1 MHECEI
7 CGFKTGRLDAFK
19 RHMNRKNPC
28 KVIENGIQISENGI
42 QISEN
47 GIQNAE
53 NGIQIAENGIQN
65 AENGI
70 QISENGIQKI
80 ENNTCTRCGKC
91 FSTKYNLRAHVSKC
105 TGSTN
110 NPLQCEICLQIFA
123 TRQNKYRHKKNVN
136 CKPPPVVCQPVVVET
151 QPPQSPE
158 AIDDSTTCP
167 YCEVTFSRI
176 DSLKRHMTRCQLKHS
191 GGNITTNNNN
201 TNNTTNNNTNCHNT
215 INNITI
221 NYNSYDKPCIEH
233 VTKEHVK
240 DLYLGNNRD
249 LKKLIHAGVC
259 EIWKKKENN
268 SFKLPFREN
277 TKVKVPKKCFRDN
290 EPIEVFSDG
299 EERLFP
305 ADHVVEVVLQ
315 KAAEVCESILRQHH
329 NEETI
334 QGRGVLKHANV
345 LEELACNFRE
355 VWDDDK
361 VFRSGYKP
369 FVRTALL
376 ECMRDKEKN
385 HEEDEDCED
394 DREEEDDTGSVD

>member
-1 MHECEI
+1 
-7 CGFKTGRLDAFK
+7 
-19 RHMNRKNPC
+19 
-28 KVIENGIQISENGI
+28 
-42 QISEN
+42 
-47 GIQNAE
+47 
-53 NGIQIAENGIQN
+53 
-65 AENGI
+65 
-70 QISENGIQKI
+70 
-80 ENNTCTRCGKC
+80 
-91 FSTKYNLRAHVSKC
+91 
-105 TGSTN
+105 
-110 NPLQCEICLQIFA
+110 
-123 TRQNKYRHKKNVN
+123 
-136 CKPPPVVCQPVVVET
+136 
-151 QPPQSPE
+151 
-158 AIDDSTTCP
+158 
-167 YCEVTFSRI
+167 
-176 DSLKRHMTRCQLKHS
+176 MTRCQLKHS
-191 GGNITTNNNN
+191 GGNINTTNNNN

-299 EERLFP
+299 KERLFP

-334 QGRGVLKHANV
+334 PGRGVLKHANV

-376 ECMRDKEKN
+376 ECMREK
-385 HEEDEDCED
+385 
-394 DREEEDDTGSVD
+394 EEEEEEEEKRDEE

>member
-1 MHECEI
+1 MYTCEI
-7 CGFKTGRLDAFK
+7 CGFETGRLANFK
-19 RHMNRKNPC
+19 RHMDRKNPC
-28 KVIENGIQISENGI
+28 KVIGNVTPITQNVTLNPPDVTFISRNVILNPSNVTPDVTPNVTQIVSALNVENTSH
-42 QISEN
+42 
-47 GIQNAE
+47 A
-53 NGIQIAENGIQN
+53 
-65 AENGI
+65 
-70 QISENGIQKI
+70 
-80 ENNTCTRCGKC
+80 
-91 FSTKYNLRAHVSKC
+91 SKA
-105 TGSTN
+105 
-110 NPLQCEICLQIFA
+110 LQCEVCLKIFSSRA
-123 TRQNKYRHKKNVN
+123 AKSRHKKNVK

-151 QPPQSPE
+151 QPPRSPE
-158 AIDDSTTCP
+158 ATDDSTTCP
-167 YCEVTFSRI
+167 YCEITFSRL
-176 DSLKRHMTRCQLKHS
+176 DNLKRHVLKCQLKHS
-191 GGNITTNNNN
+191 GGNINTTNNNTTNNNN
-201 TNNTTNNNTNCHNT
+201 NTTNNNNTNCHNT

-394 DREEEDDTGSVD
+394 TGSVD